1 MEIQQPLSPMTQAS
15 EGYRVLQ
22 FLGGT
27 PLTVPE
33 NACRGCVMNAIE
45 AELPELLAPVYDDGT
60 ITVRQDA
67 EWAVPGFMVVAVRPH
82 LGGVDQMDLPVVHR
96 LATVMRFVRRAMRT
110 ELGLAAVQTYQ
121 EDKLDRPHYHA
132 WMLPLWP
139 QMMAR
144 HEINPRI
151 YESNIARY
159 LSLFTLA
166 EQGAQI
172 RLCTQRIG
180 AYLDQIPELHAP
192 HL

>member
-1 MEIQQPLSPMTQAS
+1 MSINQSLPTGPRAA
-15 EGYRVLQ
+15 EGYRILQ

-33 NACRGCVMNAIE
+33 NACRGCVMNALE
-45 AELPELLAPVYDDGT
+45 AELPKLLAPVYDDGT

-82 LGGVDQMDLPVVHR
+82 LGGVDQMDLPLVHR
-96 LATVMRFVRRAMRT
+96 LATVTHFVRRAMRT

-139 QMMAR
+139 QMMVR
-144 HEINPRI
+144 HQINPRI

-166 EQGAQI
+166 EHEAQI
-172 RLCTQRIG
+172 RVSARCIG
-180 AYLDQIPELHAP
+180 AYLDQVPELRAP
-192 HL
+192 HA